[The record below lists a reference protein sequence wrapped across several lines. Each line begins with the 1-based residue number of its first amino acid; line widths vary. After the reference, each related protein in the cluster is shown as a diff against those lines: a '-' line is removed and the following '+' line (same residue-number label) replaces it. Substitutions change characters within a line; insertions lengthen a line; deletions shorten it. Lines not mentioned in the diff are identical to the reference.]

1 MKVFKNFKRRK
12 ISLGGY
18 FILAIIVAA
27 ITFLP
32 FYWAIS
38 LSVRNPI
45 EAFTVS
51 GLAVP
56 FIQYRPT
63 LTNWKTELATGE
75 TQKALFNSTIVAICT
90 ALGVII
96 LGTPAA
102 YAIARFR
109 FKRPKNEDITI
120 WFLSQRV
127 LPPVATAI
135 PFFLIIRFFGLLD
148 TRAALIMVNVT
159 FNMPFVVVIMRQAF
173 IDLPI
178 ELEEAALVDGAN
190 YINIFWRISLRLAA
204 PSLAAVVLIV
214 IAFTW
219 NEFLFALMIGFL
231 KAQIISVH
239 TTGAVTTRG
248 IEFWYVTVRT
258 LIAMSPPVI
267 LALLPQRYILRGL
280 TFGAVKV
287 KATQ

>member
-1 MKVFKNFKRRK
+1 MNVLKSMKRRN

-38 LSVRNPI
+38 LSIRNPI

-56 FIQYRPT
+56 FVQYKPT

-75 TQKALFNSTIVAICT
+75 TQRALLNSFIVAICT

-109 FKRPKNEDITI
+109 FRRPSNEDITV

-148 TRAALIMVNVT
+148 TLTALIMVNIT

-178 ELEEAALVDGAN
+178 ELEEAALVDGAS
-190 YINIFWRISLRLAA
+190 YFNIFFRISLRLAA
-204 PSLAAVVLIV
+204 PSLAAAVLII

-219 NEFLFALMIGFL
+219 NEFLFALMLGTL
-231 KAQIISVH
+231 KAKVIPVH
-239 TTGAVTTRG
+239 MAGAVDTRG
-248 IEFWYVTVRT
+248 IQFWFVAVRT

-267 LALLPQRYILRGL
+267 LALLAQRYIVRGL
-280 TFGAVKV
+280 TFGAVKG
-287 KATQ
+287 

>member
-1 MKVFKNFKRRK
+1 MNVLKSMKRRN

-38 LSVRNPI
+38 LSIRNPI

-56 FIQYRPT
+56 FVQYKPT

-75 TQKALFNSTIVAICT
+75 TQRALLNSFIVSICT

-109 FKRPKNEDITI
+109 FRRPSNEDITV

-148 TRAALIMVNVT
+148 TLTALIMVNIT

-178 ELEEAALVDGAN
+178 ELEEAALVDGAS
-190 YINIFWRISLRLAA
+190 YFNIFLRISLRLAA
-204 PSLAAVVLIV
+204 PSLAAAVLII

-219 NEFLFALMIGFL
+219 NEFLFALMLGTL
-231 KAQIISVH
+231 KAKVIPVH
-239 TTGAVTTRG
+239 MAGAVDTRG
-248 IEFWYVTVRT
+248 IQFWFVAVRT
-258 LIAMSPPVI
+258 LIAISPPVI
-267 LALLPQRYILRGL
+267 IALLAQRYIVRGL
-280 TFGAVKV
+280 TFGAVKG
-287 KATQ
+287 

>member
-1 MKVFKNFKRRK
+1 MNVLKSMKRRN

-38 LSVRNPI
+38 LSIRNPI

-56 FIQYRPT
+56 FVQYKPT
-63 LTNWKTELATGE
+63 LTNWKTELAVGE
-75 TQKALFNSTIVAICT
+75 TQRALLNSFIVAICT

-109 FKRPKNEDITI
+109 FRRPSNEDITV

-148 TRAALIMVNVT
+148 TRTALIMVNIT

-178 ELEEAALVDGAN
+178 ELEEAALVDGAS
-190 YINIFWRISLRLAA
+190 YFNIFFRISLRLAA
-204 PSLAAVVLIV
+204 PSLAAAVLII

-219 NEFLFALMIGFL
+219 NEFLFALMLGTL
-231 KAQIISVH
+231 KAKVIPVH
-239 TTGAVTTRG
+239 MAGAVDTRG
-248 IEFWYVTVRT
+248 IQFWFVAVRT
-258 LIAMSPPVI
+258 LIAISPPVI
-267 LALLPQRYILRGL
+267 LALLAQRYIVRGL
-280 TFGAVKV
+280 TFGAVKG
-287 KATQ
+287 

>member
-1 MKVFKNFKRRK
+1 MNALKSMKRRN

-18 FILAIIVAA
+18 FVLAIIVAA

-38 LSVRNPI
+38 LSIRNPI

-56 FIQYRPT
+56 FVQYKPT
-63 LTNWKTELATGE
+63 LTNWKTELSTGE
-75 TQKALFNSTIVAICT
+75 TQKALLNSFIVAICT

-109 FKRPKNEDITI
+109 FRRPSNEDITV

-148 TRAALIMVNVT
+148 TRTALIMVNVT

-178 ELEEAALVDGAN
+178 ELEEAALVDGAS
-190 YINIFWRISLRLAA
+190 YFNIFFRISLRLAA
-204 PSLAAVVLIV
+204 PSLAAAVLII

-219 NEFLFALMIGFL
+219 NEFLFALMLGTL
-231 KAQIISVH
+231 KAKVIPVH
-239 TTGAVTTRG
+239 MAGAVDTRG
-248 IEFWYVTVRT
+248 IQFWFVAVRT

-267 LALLPQRYILRGL
+267 LALLAQRYIVRGL
-280 TFGAVKV
+280 TFGAVKG
-287 KATQ
+287 

>member
-1 MKVFKNFKRRK
+1 
-12 ISLGGY
+12 LGY
-18 FILAIIVAA
+18 FILALVVAG

-32 FYWAIS
+32 FYWAMS
-38 LSVRNPI
+38 LSVRKPI
-45 EAFTVS
+45 DAFKVA

-56 FIQYRPT
+56 FLQYKPT
-63 LTNWKTELATGE
+63 IANWKTELSSGE
-75 TQKALFNSTIVAICT
+75 TQKALFNSSIIAICT

-148 TRAALIMVNVT
+148 TRTALIMVNVT

-190 YINIFWRISLRLAA
+190 YVNIFWYISLRLAA
-204 PSLAAVVLIV
+204 PSLAAAVLIV

-219 NEFLFALMIGFL
+219 NEFLFALMIGSL
-231 KAQIISVH
+231 KAQVISVH
-239 TTGAVTTRG
+239 MAGAATTRG
-248 IEFWYVTVRT
+248 IEFWYVAVRT

-267 LALLPQRYILRGL
+267 IALFAQHYIVRGL
-280 TFGAVKV
+280 TFGAVKG
-287 KATQ
+287 

>member
-1 MKVFKNFKRRK
+1 MKVFKNFKRRN

-18 FILAIIVAA
+18 FLLAIIVAA

-38 LSVRNPI
+38 LSIRNPI

-56 FIQYRPT
+56 FIQYKPT
-63 LTNWKTELATGE
+63 LANWKTELATGE
-75 TQKALFNSTIVAICT
+75 TQKALFNSSIIAICT

-109 FKRPKNEDITI
+109 FKRPKNEDITV

-148 TRAALIMVNVT
+148 TRTALIMVNVT

-219 NEFLFALMIGFL
+219 NEFLFALMIGTL
-231 KAQIISVH
+231 NAKVIPVH
-239 TTGAVTTRG
+239 MAGAVTTRG
-248 IEFWYVTVRT
+248 IEFWYVAVRT
-258 LIAMSPPVI
+258 LIAMFPPVI

-280 TFGAVKV
+280 IFDAVKG
-287 KATQ
+287 